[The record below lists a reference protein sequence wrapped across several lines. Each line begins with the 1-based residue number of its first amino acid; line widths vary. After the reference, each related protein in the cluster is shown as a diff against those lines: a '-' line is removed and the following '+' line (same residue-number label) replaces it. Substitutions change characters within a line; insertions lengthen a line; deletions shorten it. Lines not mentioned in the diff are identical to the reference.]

1 VQIRVNFTSS
11 TPKTLIQVNF
21 RAGTI
26 VESPLHDVRHGDR
39 RFFPPEEYSMLCAEQ
54 IALIKA
60 TVPLLESGGEALT
73 NHFYKLLL
81 SEHPE
86 VRPLF
91 NQAHQASGEQP
102 RALANGVLMYARHID
117 RLDALGPLVAQ
128 IINKHVALQVLP
140 EHYPLVGNCLLR
152 AIREVLGEAIATDAV
167 IDAWAAAYQQLADL
181 LIGQE
186 ERLYQAKA
194 EAPGGWRGA
203 RPFRIARKVKE
214 SEEIT
219 SFHLQAEDG
228 GPLME
233 FLPGQ
238 YIGLRLEI
246 NGKEER
252 RNYSLSAAGNGRE
265 YRISVKREPGGVVS
279 NALHD
284 MPEGAIVELFAPAG
298 EFTLAPGN
306 KPLVLIS
313 GGVGITPTLAMLEQ
327 ALATSRPVHFIHCA
341 RNAGVHA
348 FRRAVDALAERHTQL
363 QRFYCYE
370 EHDGSADAP
379 DAIGRLTEQQLA
391 DWLPQSRDVDAYFLG
406 PKPFMAAVRRQ
417 LKAIGVPEQQ
427 TRYEFF
433 GPASALD

>member
-1 VQIRVNFTSS
+1 
-11 TPKTLIQVNF
+11 
-21 RAGTI
+21 
-26 VESPLHDVRHGDR
+26 
-39 RFFPPEEYSMLCAEQ
+39 MLCAEQ

-186 ERLYQAKA
+186 EHLYQAKA

-219 SFHLQAEDG
+219 SFHLQAEDD

-348 FRRAVDALAERHTQL
+348 FRRAVDAFAERHTQL

>member
-1 VQIRVNFTSS
+1 
-11 TPKTLIQVNF
+11 
-21 RAGTI
+21 
-26 VESPLHDVRHGDR
+26 
-39 RFFPPEEYSMLCAEQ
+39 MLCAEQ

-167 IDAWAAAYQQLADL
+167 IEAWAAAYQQLADL

-228 GPLME
+228 GLLME

-238 YIGLRLEI
+238 YIGLRLE
-246 NGKEER
+246 NDGKEER

>member
-1 VQIRVNFTSS
+1 
-11 TPKTLIQVNF
+11 
-21 RAGTI
+21 
-26 VESPLHDVRHGDR
+26 
-39 RFFPPEEYSMLCAEQ
+39 MLCAEQ

-167 IDAWAAAYQQLADL
+167 IEAWAAAYQQLADL

-246 NGKEER
+246 KGKEER

-379 DAIGRLTEQQLA
+379 DVIGRLTEQQLA

>member
-1 VQIRVNFTSS
+1 
-11 TPKTLIQVNF
+11 
-21 RAGTI
+21 
-26 VESPLHDVRHGDR
+26 
-39 RFFPPEEYSMLCAEQ
+39 MLCAEQ

-167 IDAWAAAYQQLADL
+167 IEAWAAAYQQLADL

-238 YIGLRLEI
+238 YIGLSLEI

-284 MPEGAIVELFAPAG
+284 MPEGTIVELFAPAG

>member
-1 VQIRVNFTSS
+1 
-11 TPKTLIQVNF
+11 
-21 RAGTI
+21 
-26 VESPLHDVRHGDR
+26 
-39 RFFPPEEYSMLCAEQ
+39 MLCAEQ

-167 IDAWAAAYQQLADL
+167 IEAWAAAYQQLADL

-219 SFHLQAEDG
+219 SFHLQAEDD

-348 FRRAVDALAERHTQL
+348 FRRAVDAFAERHTQL

>member
-1 VQIRVNFTSS
+1 
-11 TPKTLIQVNF
+11 
-21 RAGTI
+21 
-26 VESPLHDVRHGDR
+26 
-39 RFFPPEEYSMLCAEQ
+39 MLCAEQ

-60 TVPLLESGGEALT
+60 TVPLLESSGEALT

-167 IDAWAAAYQQLADL
+167 IEAWAAAYQQLADL

-238 YIGLRLEI
+238 YIGLRLE
-246 NGKEER
+246 NDGKEER

-284 MPEGAIVELFAPAG
+284 MPEGTIVELFAPAG

>member
-1 VQIRVNFTSS
+1 
-11 TPKTLIQVNF
+11 
-21 RAGTI
+21 
-26 VESPLHDVRHGDR
+26 
-39 RFFPPEEYSMLCAEQ
+39 MLCAEQ

-167 IDAWAAAYQQLADL
+167 IEAWAAAYQQLADL

-284 MPEGAIVELFAPAG
+284 MPEGTIVELFAPAG

>member
-1 VQIRVNFTSS
+1 
-11 TPKTLIQVNF
+11 
-21 RAGTI
+21 
-26 VESPLHDVRHGDR
+26 
-39 RFFPPEEYSMLCAEQ
+39 MLCAEQ

-73 NHFYKLLL
+73 THFYKLLL

-246 NGKEER
+246 KGKEER

>member
-1 VQIRVNFTSS
+1 
-11 TPKTLIQVNF
+11 
-21 RAGTI
+21 
-26 VESPLHDVRHGDR
+26 
-39 RFFPPEEYSMLCAEQ
+39 MLCAEQ

-152 AIREVLGEAIATDAV
+152 AIREVLSEAIATDAV

-186 ERLYQAKA
+186 EHLYQAKA

-233 FLPGQ
+233 FLPTRCPLPATVAS
-238 YIGLRLEI
+238 IASASSASPAAWSPMRCTTC
-246 NGKEER
+246 R
-252 RNYSLSAAGNGRE
+252 RARSSSCSRRQASSPSR
-265 YRISVKREPGGVVS
+265 PG
-279 NALHD
+279 
-284 MPEGAIVELFAPAG
+284 
-298 EFTLAPGN
+298 
-306 KPLVLIS
+306 
-313 GGVGITPTLAMLEQ
+313 
-327 ALATSRPVHFIHCA
+327 TSRWC
-341 RNAGVHA
+341 
-348 FRRAVDALAERHTQL
+348 
-363 QRFYCYE
+363 
-370 EHDGSADAP
+370 
-379 DAIGRLTEQQLA
+379 
-391 DWLPQSRDVDAYFLG
+391 
-406 PKPFMAAVRRQ
+406 
-417 LKAIGVPEQQ
+417 
-427 TRYEFF
+427 
-433 GPASALD
+433 

>member
-1 VQIRVNFTSS
+1 
-11 TPKTLIQVNF
+11 
-21 RAGTI
+21 
-26 VESPLHDVRHGDR
+26 
-39 RFFPPEEYSMLCAEQ
+39 MLCAEQ

-167 IDAWAAAYQQLADL
+167 IEAWAAAYQQLADL

-284 MPEGAIVELFAPAG
+284 MPEGTIVELFAPAG

-327 ALATSRPVHFIHCA
+327 ALATFRPVHFIHCA